1 MELNEMQNIWKQYD
15 KKISEYTRLNKEIL
29 KRMLIQKP
37 EKRLNW
43 IKIKAGLK
51 VFYPVILL
59 SLCFLDVKFDLTV
72 KFYLGLTIIIPI
84 IIVGYIWD
92 LKYFFLVRKIDFS
105 QTVLSIR
112 KNVAELEKYK
122 IKITRIRYIVAPIA
136 MVGAFFIFI
145 PSHGPVYNVESIV
158 MLILIV
164 FVFLSSMYFTF
175 KYSIYEQFR
184 KLNNE
189 IAEIAELERE

>member
-15 KKISEYTRLNKEIL
+15 KKISENTRLNKEIL
-29 KRMLIQKP
+29 RRMLIQKP
-37 EKRLNW
+37 EKRINW

-51 VFYPVILL
+51 VLYPVILL

-72 KFYLGLTIIIPI
+72 KFYIGLTIIIPI

-92 LKYFFLVRKIDFS
+92 LKYFLLVRKIDFS
-105 QTVLSIR
+105 QTVLSIK

-122 IKITRIRYIVAPIA
+122 IKTTRIRY
-136 MVGAFFIFI
+136 MVMPFAIIGAFLMLIQK
-145 PSHGPVYNVESIV
+145 PVYTIQSFV
-158 MLILIV
+158 MFGLMIAA
-164 FVFLSSMYFTF
+164 FLSSMYFTF

-189 IAEIAELERE
+189 IAEIAELEKE